1 MLEPFKRAAA
11 ALSRRFKGTASGTAA
26 SSGEADPVSLMEEL
40 LPLQEQSLGHDHPD
54 TNETRDRL
62 ADAYHRAGRG
72 DDEVP
77 LLKQL
82 LAYRERVLGHDH
94 HDTNAVH
101 NRLGGTYMSL
111 SRWDEAIPHFE
122 QLLAYREK
130 MFGPEV
136 YSVVGARRVLG
147 VACYRACR
155 YAEAVAL
162 FERNLT
168 YVDRGG
174 AETYEDRCNL
184 AAAYEAAGR
193 WDQAIPL
200 YEELLTYREQLVGH
214 NDPFAQRARDDLV
227 RVYRSADRPDEAA
240 ALSEA
245 GPHRRPSST
254 QE

>member
-1 MLEPFKRAAA
+1 MGRSHS
-11 ALSRRFKGTASGTAA
+11 ALRTTSR
-26 SSGEADPVSLMEEL
+26 VS
-40 LPLQEQSLGHDHPD
+40 
-54 TNETRDRL
+54 
-62 ADAYHRAGRG
+62 
-72 DDEVP
+72 
-77 LLKQL
+77 
-82 LAYRERVLGHDH
+82 RENVR
-94 HDTNAVH
+94 T
-101 NRLGGTYMSL
+101 
-111 SRWDEAIPHFE
+111 
-122 QLLAYREK
+122 Q
-130 MFGPEV
+130 V

-168 YVDRGG
+168 YVEGSG

-184 AAAYEAAGR
+184 AAACEAAGR

-200 YEELLTYREQLVGH
+200 YEELLAYREQLVGR

-227 RVYRSADRPDEAA
+227 RVYRSAGRPDEAA